1 MGILTGCRV
10 LSEGGRGGGASG
22 RSMSCL
28 DDIQGS
34 QRTNERP
41 TTSSIVI
48 PPKANNII
56 YYDDGYLMIG
66 SAGMVGRC

>member
-1 MGILTGCRV
+1 MGTLTGCRV
-10 LSEGGRGGGASG
+10 LSEGGRGGLGASG
-22 RSMSCL
+22 GSMSCL
-28 DDIQGS
+28 DDRAAS
-34 QRTNERP
+34 ERP